1 MALLDDLPFL
11 NLLAP
16 FLFGYKQHR
25 HSAKFSFGAVP
36 MILYDTISELVHHGI
51 DKEGKMRVCPL
62 FLLYP
67 FIFLTLPL
75 STRCTGKITFFCAI
89 SSFRSCAKIISV
101 AKVPFFSES

>member
-1 MALLDDLPFL
+1 MLDDLPFP
-11 NLLAP
+11 NMRTS

-25 HSAKFSFGAVP
+25 HSTKFSFGAVP
-36 MILYDTISELVHHGI
+36 MILYNAISELVHHEI
-51 DKEGKMRVCPL
+51 DKEGKMRFYPL
-62 FLLYP
+62 FPYS

>member
-1 MALLDDLPFL
+1 MRTS
-11 NLLAP
+11 

-25 HSAKFSFGAVP
+25 HSTKLSFGAVP
-36 MILYDTISELVHHGI
+36 MILYDTISELVQHGI
-51 DKEGKMRVCPL
+51 DKEGKMRFYPL
-62 FLLYP
+62 FFLLYP

>member
-1 MALLDDLPFL
+1 MRPF
-11 NLLAP
+11 
-16 FLFGYKQHR
+16 KQHR
-25 HSAKFSFGAVP
+25 HSTKFSFGAVP
-36 MILYDTISELVHHGI
+36 MILYNAISELVHHGI
-51 DKEGKMRVCPL
+51 DKEGKIRFL
-62 FLLYP
+62 SSFFLLYP

>member
-1 MALLDDLPFL
+1 MRTS
-11 NLLAP
+11 

-25 HSAKFSFGAVP
+25 HSAKFSFDAVP
-36 MILYDTISELVHHGI
+36 MILYDAISELVHHGI
-51 DKEGKMRVCPL
+51 DEEGKMRFYPL
-62 FLLYP
+62 FPYS

-89 SSFRSCAKIISV
+89 SSFRNCAKIISV

>member
-1 MALLDDLPFL
+1 MRTS
-11 NLLAP
+11 

-36 MILYDTISELVHHGI
+36 MILYAAISELVHHGI
-51 DKEGKMRVCPL
+51 DKEGNYAFL
-62 FLLYP
+62 SSFFLLYP

>member
-1 MALLDDLPFL
+1 MLDNLPFL
-11 NLLAP
+11 NLRAS

-36 MILYDTISELVHHGI
+36 MILYNAISELVHHGI
-51 DKEGKMRVCPL
+51 DKEGKMRFYPL
-62 FLLYP
+62 FPYS
-67 FIFLTLPL
+67 FLTLPL

>member
-1 MALLDDLPFL
+1 MRPF
-11 NLLAP
+11 
-16 FLFGYKQHR
+16 KQHR

-51 DKEGKMRVCPL
+51 DKEGNMRVYPL

>member
-1 MALLDDLPFL
+1 MCPF
-11 NLLAP
+11 
-16 FLFGYKQHR
+16 KQHR
-25 HSAKFSFGAVP
+25 HSTKFSFGAVP

-51 DKEGKMRVCPL
+51 DKEGNMRVYPL

>member
-1 MALLDDLPFL
+1 MNFQCDYISALLRSVYIIYYV
-11 NLLAP
+11 
-16 FLFGYKQHR
+16 LFPNCFITESTK
-25 HSAKFSFGAVP
+25 
-36 MILYDTISELVHHGI
+36 
-51 DKEGKMRVCPL
+51 KERCVFYPL
-62 FLLYP
+62 FPYS

>member
-1 MALLDDLPFL
+1 MRPF
-11 NLLAP
+11 
-16 FLFGYKQHR
+16 KQHR

-51 DKEGKMRVCPL
+51 DKEGKMRVYPL

>member
-1 MALLDDLPFL
+1 MRTF
-11 NLLAP
+11 

-36 MILYDTISELVHHGI
+36 MILYDAISELVHHGI
-51 DKEGKMRVCPL
+51 DKEGKMRFYPL
-62 FLLYP
+62 FPYSL
-67 FIFLTLPL
+67 IFLTLPL

>member
-1 MALLDDLPFL
+1 MRTS
-11 NLLAP
+11 

-36 MILYDTISELVHHGI
+36 MIFVSSQDDKFPLYAISELVHHGI
-51 DKEGKMRVCPL
+51 DKEGKMR
-62 FLLYP
+62 FYP
-67 FIFLTLPL
+67 YALIFLTLPL

>member
-1 MALLDDLPFL
+1 MRPF
-11 NLLAP
+11 
-16 FLFGYKQHR
+16 KQHR
-25 HSAKFSFGAVP
+25 HSAKFSFDAVP

-51 DKEGKMRVCPL
+51 DKEGKMRVYPL

>member
-25 HSAKFSFGAVP
+25 HSAKFSFDAVP
-36 MILYDTISELVHHGI
+36 MILYDAISELVHHGI
-51 DKEGKMRVCPL
+51 DKEGKMRFYPL
-62 FLLYP
+62 FPYSL
-67 FIFLTLPL
+67 IFLTLPL

-101 AKVPFFSES
+101 ANVPFFSES

>member
-1 MALLDDLPFL
+1 MRPF
-11 NLLAP
+11 
-16 FLFGYKQHR
+16 KQHR
-25 HSAKFSFGAVP
+25 HSTKFSFGAVP
-36 MILYDTISELVHHGI
+36 MILYDPISELVHHGI
-51 DKEGKMRVCPL
+51 DKEGKMRVYLL

>member
-1 MALLDDLPFL
+1 MLDDLPFP
-11 NLLAP
+11 NMRTS
-16 FLFGYKQHR
+16 FLFGHKQHR
-25 HSAKFSFGAVP
+25 HSTKFSFGAVP

-51 DKEGKMRVCPL
+51 DKEGKMRFYPL
-62 FLLYP
+62 FPYSL
-67 FIFLTLPL
+67 IFLTLPL

>member
-1 MALLDDLPFL
+1 MRAS
-11 NLLAP
+11 

-25 HSAKFSFGAVP
+25 HSTKFSFGAVP

-51 DKEGKMRVCPL
+51 DKEGKMRFYPL
-62 FLLYP
+62 FPYAL
-67 FIFLTLPL
+67 IFLTLPL

>member
-1 MALLDDLPFL
+1 MALLDDLPFP
-11 NLLAP
+11 NIRTS

-25 HSAKFSFGAVP
+25 HSTKFSFGAVP
-36 MILYDTISELVHHGI
+36 MILYNAISELVHHGI
-51 DKEGKMRVCPL
+51 DKEGKMRFYPL
-62 FLLYP
+62 FPYP
-67 FIFLTLPL
+67 LIFLTLPL

>member
-36 MILYDTISELVHHGI
+36 I
-51 DKEGKMRVCPL
+51 
-62 FLLYP
+62 
-67 FIFLTLPL
+67 IFYEFA
-75 STRCTGKITFFCAI
+75 R
-89 SSFRSCAKIISV
+89 
-101 AKVPFFSES
+101 